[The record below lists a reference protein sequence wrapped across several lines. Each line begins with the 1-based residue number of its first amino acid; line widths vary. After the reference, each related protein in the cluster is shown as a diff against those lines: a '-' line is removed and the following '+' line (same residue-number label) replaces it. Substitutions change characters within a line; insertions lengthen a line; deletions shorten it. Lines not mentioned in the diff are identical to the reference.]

1 MNESLDMSGKKVNSN
16 DIISDKEIKF
26 DEKYPTLEKLLTEFQ
41 ELKEEE
47 IREYFNNGNSN
58 INNIFYVPGT
68 NKKFVLV
75 NVTEETARINHYPLY
90 LVSKYDSRIEKD
102 VSYLKEYENVDFDNV
117 KIEGNKIKVGTL
129 YKGEKGS
136 AGFLGHS
143 GDIAQTLYF
152 EQSKV

>member
-58 INNIFYVPGT
+58 INGSLSF
-68 NKKFVLV
+68 
-75 NVTEETARINHYPLY
+75 
-90 LVSKYDSRIEKD
+90 
-102 VSYLKEYENVDFDNV
+102 LKEDNAFA
-117 KIEGNKIKVGTL
+117 I
-129 YKGEKGS
+129 
-136 AGFLGHS
+136 FW
-143 GDIAQTLYF
+143 
-152 EQSKV
+152 